1 MPNINTS
8 GSFVRGNSSG
18 RFFTPTAV
26 KDRMSSYGSIGAAKG
41 VQITSMAMTSYSGDA
56 AQGRGFQSLISK
68 NTTDGSPTSPCLS
81 IDVPGM
87 WRFRWVVKQ
96 GSRAAYVLAKQN
108 STGSVNRPS
117 LIIRN
122 NPVVGLMNDISGSAP
137 DGNGWV
143 AIGPVSF
150 TATGTDVMW
159 VELWNNNYVTYET
172 PALFDH
178 IVTI

>member
-18 RFFTPTAV
+18 RFFTPAAV
-26 KDRMSSYGSIGAAKG
+26 KDRMSSYGSIGTVKG
-41 VQITSMAMTSYSGDA
+41 VQMGMALTSYTGDA
-56 AQGRGFQSLISK
+56 SLGKGFQSQISK
-68 NTTDGSPTSPCLS
+68 SMNEGSPSTPCLS
-81 IDVPGM
+81 INVPGM
-87 WRFRWVVKQ
+87 WRFRWVVKT
-96 GSRAAYVLAKQN
+96 GARSIYVLAKQN

-117 LIIRN
+117 LIVKSN
-122 NPVVGLMNDISGSAP
+122 LNVGLQNDISGSAA
-137 DGNGWV
+137 DGNNWIS
-143 AIGPVSF
+143 IGPVSF
-150 TATGTDVMW
+150 TSTGTDVVW